1 MITYLTD
8 LGLNN
13 NVSHESVQ
21 EFLSPDGV
29 LYVVMNRPEV
39 QNAFNSE
46 QIVLLTQALENA
58 ESNPKVKVVVLCG
71 EGKNFCAGGDI
82 NYMRRMGQN
91 SFQENKEDA
100 LQLAHLMHTFN
111 EFPKPTIARVN
122 GAAYG
127 GGVGLVCCCDMAF
140 GTEETKICL
149 SEVKIGMVPATIGPY
164 VINAIGL
171 RNAHRLMLTAEIMQ
185 GQEAVN
191 CNFLNDIFPT
201 IEFNKK
207 IDAVA
212 LKITTNAP
220 NALKISKALLLNLA
234 HQTIDDGV
242 IDYTAD
248 VIASVRESD
257 EGKEGL
263 TSFIEKRKPNWA
275 RNNPK

>member
-8 LGLNN
+8 LGLSN

-29 LYVVMNRPEV
+29 LYIVMNRPEV

-46 QIVLLTQALENA
+46 QIVLLTEALENV
-58 ESNPKVKVVVLCG
+58 ESNPEVKAVVLCG

-100 LQLAHLMHTFN
+100 LQLAHLMHTLN

-127 GGVGLVCCCDMAF
+127 GGVGLLCCCDMAF

-171 RNAHRLMLTAEIMQ
+171 RNAHRFMLTAEIMQ

-191 CNFLNDIFPT
+191 YNFLNDIFPT
-201 IEFNKK
+201 KEFNEKV
-207 IDAVA
+207 DAIA

-220 NALKISKALLLNLA
+220 NALEVTKSLLLNLA
-234 HQTIDDGV
+234 QQPIDESV

-248 VIASVRESD
+248 VIASVRESN

-275 RNNPK
+275 SKHPK

>member
-8 LGLNN
+8 LGLSN

-21 EFLSPDGV
+21 EFLSPKGI

-39 QNAFNSE
+39 HNAFNSE

-58 ESNPKVKVVVLCG
+58 ESNPEVKVVVLCG

-82 NYMRRMGQN
+82 NYMQNMGQN
-91 SFQENKEDA
+91 SFEENKEDA
-100 LQLAHLMHTFN
+100 LQLAYLMHTLN

-140 GTEETKICL
+140 GTEDTTICL
-149 SEVKIGMVPATIGPY
+149 SEVKIAMVPATIAPY
-164 VINAIGL
+164 VMNTVGL
-171 RNAHRLMLTAEIMQ
+171 RNAHRLMLTAEVMQ
-185 GQEAVN
+185 GQEAVRYQ
-191 CNFLNDIFPT
+191 FLNDIFPA
-201 IEFNKK
+201 IEFNEKV
-207 IDAVA
+207 DAIA
-212 LKITTNAP
+212 TKITTNAP
-220 NALKISKALLLNLA
+220 NALEITKSLLLNLA
-234 HQTIDDGV
+234 HQPIDESV

-263 TSFIEKRKPNWA
+263 KSFLEKRKPSWSTQNS
-275 RNNPK
+275 K

>member
-29 LYVVMNRPEV
+29 LYIVMNRPEV

-46 QIVLLTQALENA
+46 QIVLLTEALENV
-58 ESNPKVKVVVLCG
+58 ESNPEVKAVVLCG

-100 LQLAHLMHTFN
+100 LQLAHLMHTLN

-127 GGVGLVCCCDMAF
+127 GGVGLLCCCDMAF

-171 RNAHRLMLTAEIMQ
+171 RNAHRFMLTAEVMQ

-191 CNFLNDIFPT
+191 YNFLNDIFPT
-201 IEFNKK
+201 KEFNEKV
-207 IDAVA
+207 DAIA

-220 NALKISKALLLNLA
+220 NALEVTKSLLLNLA
-234 HQTIDDGV
+234 QQPIDESV

-248 VIASVRESD
+248 VIASVRESN

-275 RNNPK
+275 SKHPK

>member
-8 LGLNN
+8 LGLSN

-21 EFLSPDGV
+21 EFLSPKGI

-39 QNAFNSE
+39 HNAFNSE

-58 ESNPKVKVVVLCG
+58 ESNPEVKVVILCG

-82 NYMRRMGQN
+82 NYMQNMGQN
-91 SFQENKEDA
+91 SFEENKEDA
-100 LQLAHLMHTFN
+100 LQLAHLMHTLN

-140 GTEETKICL
+140 GTENTTICL
-149 SEVKIGMVPATIGPY
+149 SEVKIGMVPATIAPY
-164 VINAIGL
+164 VMNTVGL
-171 RNAHRLMLTAEIMQ
+171 RNAHRLMLTAEVMQ
-185 GQEAVN
+185 GQEAVRYQ
-191 CNFLNDIFPT
+191 FLNDIFPA
-201 IEFNKK
+201 IEFNEKV
-207 IDAVA
+207 DAIA
-212 LKITTNAP
+212 SKITTNAP
-220 NALKISKALLLNLA
+220 NALEITKSLLLNLA
-234 HQTIDDGV
+234 HQPIDESV

-263 TSFIEKRKPNWA
+263 KSFLEKRKPSWSTKNS
-275 RNNPK
+275 K

>member
-8 LGLNN
+8 LGLSN

-29 LYVVMNRPEV
+29 LYIVMNRPEV

-46 QIVLLTQALENA
+46 QIVLLTEALENV
-58 ESNPKVKVVVLCG
+58 ESNPEVKAVVLCG

-100 LQLAHLMHTFN
+100 LQLAHLMHTLN

-127 GGVGLVCCCDMAF
+127 GGVGLLCCCDMAF

-171 RNAHRLMLTAEIMQ
+171 RNAHRFMLTAEVMQ
-185 GQEAVN
+185 
-191 CNFLNDIFPT
+191 
-201 IEFNKK
+201 
-207 IDAVA
+207 
-212 LKITTNAP
+212 
-220 NALKISKALLLNLA
+220 
-234 HQTIDDGV
+234 
-242 IDYTAD
+242 
-248 VIASVRESD
+248 R
-257 EGKEGL
+257 
-263 TSFIEKRKPNWA
+263 A
-275 RNNPK
+275 RSR